1 MIHVRAVSPPE
12 ITPALVMSL
21 SSKPG
26 VLNMI
31 VLDGVARKPDGD
43 AVLFD
48 VVTADANEV
57 LDEMRSLGVAR
68 RGSIVIED
76 VTAELSDRADE
87 AEAAGALAL
96 RLAPVWEQAEARI
109 RAGGQYPLSWFAL
122 MTIAGLIASVGI
134 FTNSQI
140 LVVGAMVVGPEYGA
154 IISVALGVNKSDR
167 LRIRAGLVA
176 LFIGFLVAIVV
187 TFAFSLV
194 VRAFGLE
201 PELFRAGVRP
211 VSNLINTPDF
221 FSIAVATL
229 AGIVGVVSLVEAR
242 AGALI
247 GVFISVTTI
256 PAAADIGVS
265 SAFENWTEA
274 RGSLIQLLL
283 NVAILLGVGVV
294 GLVAQ
299 RRLWARVRSRAKP
312 AGSPPRPDV

>member
-1 MIHVRAVSPPE
+1 
-12 ITPALVMSL
+12 
-21 SSKPG
+21 
-26 VLNMI
+26 MI

-57 LDEMRSLGVAR
+57 LDEMRTLGVAH
-68 RGSIVIED
+68 RGSIVIEE
-76 VTAELSDRADE
+76 VTAELSDRAE
-87 AEAAGALAL
+87 AAEAAGALAL

-109 RAGGQYPLSWFAL
+109 RAGGQYPVSWFAL

-154 IISVALGVNKSDR
+154 IISVALGINKSDR
-167 LRIRAGLVA
+167 VRIRAGLVA
-176 LFIGFLVAIVV
+176 LFIGFLLAIVV

-194 VRAFGLE
+194 IRAFGLE
-201 PELFRAGVRP
+201 PELFQAGIRP

-265 SAFENWTEA
+265 SAFGNWTEA

-294 GLVAQ
+294 GLIVQ
-299 RRLWARVRSRAKP
+299 RRLWARVRSRAKRS
-312 AGSPPRPDV
+312 GSPPRPDV